1 MKFDELKTWIKSY
14 AVFRKMG
21 GHNFSGYKIISSAR
35 RGLSELEKELMP
47 IYAHYFSAEI
57 EKYKAM
63 PLVQD
68 ELSDMPIWVC
78 WWQGMDNMPDV
89 VANCYKRLKHVY
101 PDRKINFVCKENYHS
116 YVSMPENI
124 LNLLEQGR
132 ISVTFFSD
140 YLRAC
145 LLYEH
150 GGFWIDAT
158 VFCIRQFPE
167 SFFNRR
173 VFSIKILSC
182 PDEKNTLVPF
192 DCWSS
197 FGIGSTYKRCKV
209 FGFIRDCLKKL
220 YLQFGYNPYYFSLDM
235 LIRTS
240 YMQFDDFRSEIRSLP
255 VSSPR
260 IHVFAGIWN
269 ERCDYDYFCNLC
281 KNNEVFKLNAKWH
294 VDEKKKDTWHDFF
307 CSDKSLYWPQ

>member
-116 YVSMPENI
+116 YVSMPKNI
-124 LNLLEQGR
+124 LNLLEQGK
-132 ISVTFFSD
+132 ISITFFSD

-145 LLYEH
+145 LLYEL
-150 GGFWIDAT
+150 GGLWIDSSVYCVKRFGYFDSKFITAKPYD
-158 VFCIRQFPE
+158 FCTLSNE
-167 SFFNRR
+167 SIPSGLWTIFFM
-173 VFSIKILSC
+173 
-182 PDEKNTLVPF
+182 
-192 DCWSS
+192 
-197 FGIGSTYKRCKV
+197 GSKFKKCSV
-209 FGFIRDCLKKL
+209 FGFLRDSLEKM
-220 YLQFGYNPYYFSLDM
+220 YNDYGHNPYYFSSDM
-235 LIRTS
+235 ILRLAYINFPEFRKEIDS
-240 YMQFDDFRSEIRSLP
+240 IPANNCDIHHFAGCWNKEFMSDDFIS
-255 VSSPR
+255 
-260 IHVFAGIWN
+260 
-269 ERCDYDYFCNLC
+269 LC
-281 KNNEVFKLNAKWH
+281 KNNEFFKLNAKWY
-294 VDEKKKDTWHDFF
+294 VDKNNKNTWHDFF
-307 CSDKSLYWPQ
+307 CSDNSLYWPK